1 MNSKFNGDDYL
12 LQVLSMD
19 LEELSE
25 FFYEEQ
31 QRHQRENEAKM
42 AEALQNMSFAK
53 QAIME
58 LESERLVTGIPFSQ
72 LFSLVFGL
80 SFTFVVLT
88 SVLQVQMPPQSFAIL
103 CICFVTSALQYS
115 GAMAKWQNYEN
126 LSSQI
131 RNLRH
136 NQEECA
142 KQIKNLTAQGVRVAV
157 N

>member
-58 LESERLVTGIPFSQ
+58 LESERLVTGIPLSQ

>member
-1 MNSKFNGDDYL
+1 MNSKLNGDDYL

-53 QAIME
+53 QAIVE

-88 SVLQVQMPPQSFAIL
+88 SVLQIQMPPQSFALL

-131 RNLRH
+131 RNLREI
-136 NQEECA
+136 QKESA
-142 KQIKNLTAQGVRVAV
+142 KQIKELSTWGVRVV
-157 N
+157 LD

>member
-12 LQVLSMD
+12 VQILSMD